1 MVQQEYLFIKN
12 IYSQEYID
20 NTDNFETLGDFYGL
34 FEYFLEVV
42 TLLKMKLL
50 GLLSLRKRESLKIF
64 LRSTVRT
71 VTTARILLSLL
82 TNLK

>member
-71 VTTARILLSLL
+71 VTTARILLSSL

>member
-20 NTDNFETLGDFYGL
+20 NTDNFETLEDFYGS

-42 TLLKMKLL
+42 TLLKVKVL

-64 LRSTVRT
+64 LRSAVRT

-82 TNLK
+82 TNSK